1 MRPPRTLALVVVRH
15 AAFLAAVDL
24 DVGGIQV
31 NRDRPFGQRCC
42 PRRGQQRHHPP
53 GDRCQSRLHRQPLHA
68 GDPAGHARSRRRRQA
83 RYRGDL
89 LAGRVR
95 AVAVQPGQE
104 ILPGQLRCCQPR
116 QQLPGPEPAITLLN
130 RADRGI
136 QFADYAQPV
145 TQPGD
150 RSHPRVRGQRPVR
163 RADAHL
169 TALPLPA
176 AYPCHQIGVLSAET
190 IITSQ

>member
-31 NRDRPFGQRCC
+31 YRDRPFGQRRC
-42 PRRGQQRHHPP
+42 PRRWQQPHHPP

-68 GDPAGHARSRRRRQA
+68 GDPAGHARSRRRRQSG
-83 RYRGDL
+83 YRGEL

-104 ILPGQLRCCQPR
+104 ILPGQLPCCQPVSSSPAPNPR
-116 QQLPGPEPAITLLN
+116 ARRLTGPTAASSAPITPS
-130 RADRGI
+130 RSHS
-136 QFADYAQPV
+136 PV
-145 TQPGD
+145 TAAIPAFGVSA
-150 RSHPRVRGQRPVR
+150 RSGAPTRTCRRFRFPPRILATR
-163 RADAHL
+163 
-169 TALPLPA
+169 
-176 AYPCHQIGVLSAET
+176 
-190 IITSQ
+190 